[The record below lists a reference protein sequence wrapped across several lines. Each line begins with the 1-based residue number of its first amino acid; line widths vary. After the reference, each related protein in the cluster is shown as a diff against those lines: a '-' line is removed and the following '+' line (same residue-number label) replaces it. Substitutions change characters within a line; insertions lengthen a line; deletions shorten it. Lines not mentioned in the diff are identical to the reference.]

1 MTNNKRKKE
10 KNLKPSMRENKRYL
24 LIEGNMAKEEIEKA
38 ILDYVGILGWAKACP
53 VFVSHNILA
62 VNRQEVDKIKASLEL
77 AKIRV
82 KRVSG
87 TLKGLEE

>member
-87 TLKGLEE
+87 TLKGLEK